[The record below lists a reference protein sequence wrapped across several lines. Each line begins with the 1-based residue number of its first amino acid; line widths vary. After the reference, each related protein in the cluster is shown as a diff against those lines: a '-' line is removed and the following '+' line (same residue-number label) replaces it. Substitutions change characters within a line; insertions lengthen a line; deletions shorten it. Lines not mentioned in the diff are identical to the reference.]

1 MAEHYNEPTTSH
13 LGHNKTLELLS
24 WNYHFPSMRKYVETY
39 VVMCDICTRA
49 KALHYKLFG
58 LLQLLLILDRA
69 WESVL
74 TDFIV
79 KLPPSRNP
87 S

>member
-1 MAEHYNEPTTSH
+1 MAEYYDEPTASH
-13 LGHNKTLELLS
+13 PGHDRILELLGQ
-24 WNYHFPSMRKYVETY
+24 NYYLLNMRKYVETY
-39 VVMCDICTRA
+39 IATCNICARA
-49 KALHYKLFG
+49 KVPHYKLFG

-79 KLPPSRNP
+79 KLLPSRDLG
-87 S
+87 